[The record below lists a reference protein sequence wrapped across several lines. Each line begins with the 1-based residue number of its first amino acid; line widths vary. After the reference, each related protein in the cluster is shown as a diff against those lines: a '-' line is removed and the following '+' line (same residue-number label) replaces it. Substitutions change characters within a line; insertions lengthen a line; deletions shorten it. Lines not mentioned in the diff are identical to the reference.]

1 MPTAELSA
9 RYLDSVERPAT
20 GLVRHWDSITKGFVA
35 FVHPTATTLYFQIDV
50 RGKTKRINL
59 GRYPTVKIN
68 QARDAA
74 RQLDYDMRYGKA
86 KKLDRR
92 ELRLKDALTNY
103 LETTRATEQHITF
116 VKRSINVRLE
126 DWLSYPLSEITG
138 AMIRKR
144 HTELTADGPVM
155 ADETMRALRA
165 VWNAARDEF
174 DRFDIPP
181 CPTDILRKRAGKR
194 ATWNNPPPIRNQ
206 PIRDLAAWASAVD
219 RIINPVHREF
229 YKFAL
234 LTACRKTEV
243 ATLRWDEIN
252 REERY
257 LRLPKTKSDRE
268 HFLPLN
274 EHHFAVLDRLPVQGP
289 FVFPDRTGKNPVVH
303 PRHDDVPGTL
313 HSLRHT
319 WASIAAE
326 IGIPE
331 DQIGRILNH
340 SNGMRSIT
348 SRYIHVHVDSMRP
361 VMDAVTAEICQ
372 RLSESTS
379 LPL

>member
-1 MPTAELSA
+1 MPTVELSA
-9 RYLDSVERPAT
+9 GYLDSIERPAT
-20 GLVRHWDSITKGFVA
+20 GTVRHWDTITKGLVA

-50 RGKTKRINL
+50 RGKTRRVNL
-59 GRYPTVKIN
+59 GRYPTVKLK
-68 QARDAA
+68 QARTAA
-74 RQLDYDMRYGKA
+74 RQLDYDMRFGKA

-92 ELRLKDALTNY
+92 ELLLKDAVANY
-103 LETTRATEQHITF
+103 LENTRATPQHVSF
-116 VKRSINVRLE
+116 VKRAMNVRLE
-126 DWLSYPLSEITG
+126 EWLDWPLSEITG

-144 HTELTADGPVM
+144 HSELTENGPVM

-174 DRFDIPP
+174 DKFDIPP
-181 CPTDILRKRAGKR
+181 CPTDILRKRSGKR
-194 ATWNNPPPIRNQ
+194 ATWNNPTPTRNQ
-206 PIRDLAAWASAVD
+206 PIRDLAGWREAVE
-219 RIINPVHREF
+219 RIINPIHREF
-229 YKFAL
+229 YLFAL

-252 REERY
+252 REDKY

-274 EHHFAVLDRLPVQGP
+274 DRHFAVLDRLPIQGP

-303 PRHDDVPGTL
+303 PRHDEVPGTL

-340 SNGMRSIT
+340 SNGMRSVT
-348 SRYIHVHVDSMRP
+348 SRYVHVHVNSMRP
-361 VMDAVTAEICQ
+361 IMDAVTDEISK
-372 RLSESTS
+372 RLNVS
-379 LPL
+379 